1 MKLSQLTFYTVI
13 FFILVSFNLY
23 SEKIIFT
30 DEDIIGRWEMI
41 YSDKSWGNMRLT
53 LDEDVLLIARDK
65 QSGKLVLE
73 NPLNKVVVNERAP
86 VELKTI
92 SVGKNIINA
101 VFINLPEQPSGND
114 IEYTGTMTGD
124 KKIIVLWPL
133 SEQGQIN
140 AHIVDESDDEDA
152 DRPGHKSRLELL
164 MTMDRIIR
172 MQRVEG

>member
-23 SEKIIFT
+23 SEKIIIT
-30 DEDIIGRWEMI
+30 DKDIIGRWKMI
-41 YSDKSWGNMRLT
+41 YSDKCWGDMRLT

-73 NPLNKVVVNERAP
+73 NPLTKVVVNGRAP

-92 SVGKNIINA
+92 SVRENIINA

-140 AHIVDESDDEDA
+140 AH
-152 DRPGHKSRLELL
+152 K
-164 MTMDRIIR
+164 
-172 MQRVEG
+172 